1 MSTAPSTRSVATLDD
16 VADAAGVHASTVSR
30 ALSRPG
36 MVHAETL
43 ERVRAAADRLGYVPN
58 RAARQ
63 LAGGRTSAVAVI
75 VPDVTNPFFA
85 GVVQAVQRAT
95 ADQPRLVLLADTA
108 MSARTEIDAVDSLAG
123 NVDGVVLCSPM
134 APVGRLREAARGR
147 PLVLVNRRARDLSS
161 VEVDQHAIVRLA
173 LDHLA
178 DLGHR
183 RIGVM
188 LGPTSYWSSSE
199 RARCLDRLH
208 LGSSVEI
215 ARMGPARPTFD
226 GGRACIDAVVA
237 NDVTAVASFND
248 VMALGLVAAASERG
262 LRVPD
267 DLSVIGSDGVPIGE
281 MSLPALTTVAAP
293 VSELGRLAL
302 RAVDEQLSGGS
313 PSASSATPH
322 LVVRSSTA
330 PPPGPRNRG

>member
-36 MVHAETL
+36 MVHADTL
-43 ERVRAAADRLGYVPN
+43 RRVRAAADRLGYVPN

-63 LAGGRTSAVAVI
+63 LAGGRTAAVAVI

-85 GVVQAVQRAT
+85 GIVQAVQRAT
-95 ADQPRLVLLADTA
+95 ADEPRLVLLADTA
-108 MSARTEIDAVDSLAG
+108 MSAGTEVDAVASLAG
-123 NVDGVVLCSPM
+123 NVDGAVLCSPM

-147 PLVLVNRRARDLSS
+147 PLVLVNRRARDVSS

-178 DLGHR
+178 ALGHR

-199 RARCLDRLH
+199 RSRCLDRLD
-208 LGSSVEI
+208 LGASVEI
-215 ARMGPARPTFD
+215 VRIGTSRPTFD
-226 GGRACIDAVVA
+226 GGRACIDAVV
-237 NDVTAVASFND
+237 DSEVTAVAAFND

-267 DLSVIGSDGVPIGE
+267 DLSVVGSDGVSIGA

-302 RAVDEQLSGGS
+302 RAVDEQLTGGS
-313 PSASSATPH
+313 TSTSSASPD

-330 PPPGPRNRG
+330 APPARRSRG